1 MSNSGSGN
9 FALTVLVAIVTAV
22 SSSYLTYQL
31 VEKKRQHDT
40 FVFDNIKGLYQDSS
54 ESLGGLEQ
62 SYSEVISALSSSS
75 AVSPRELDVVYSSFS
90 ESFSN
95 YSDYIEELKM
105 LGEDEQISAAESILN
120 WVRMDL
126 GELALQLNMS
136 KSLQRRVGELLRV
149 SRESE
154 EIPEFFSEGFE
165 QELLRLVQNENRIYF
180 KFDRFSF
187 PVFARLRQNLNLA
200 FRRSLDLGGTTSII
214 EAVEGL
220 PEAIERSRSF
230 EYEEKSVPFVVADM
244 RSRMSH
250 DIEMSV
256 EGGSGGL
263 VDRKEMFLRDAAK
276 IKFLSEAAHDN
287 PELVEDIEA
296 FADNDDGS

>member
-40 FVFDNIKGLYQDSS
+40 FVFDNIKGLYHDSS

-62 SYSEVISALSSSS
+62 SYSEVISVLSSSS

-105 LGEDEQISAAESILN
+105 LGGDEQIAAAESILN
-120 WVRMDL
+120 WVRIDL

-136 KSLQRRVGELLRV
+136 KSLQRRAGELLRA

-154 EIPEFFSEGFE
+154 EVPEFFSKGFD

-214 EAVEGL
+214 DAVEGL

-256 EGGSGGL
+256 EGGSGGFG
-263 VDRKEMFLRDAAK
+263 DRKEMFLRDAAK
-276 IKFLSEAAHDN
+276 IKFLSEAAHEN
-287 PELVEDIEA
+287 PELVEDIE
-296 FADNDDGS
+296 FFKDNDDES